1 MYALMINKSFI
12 YVSSEFELQPVN
24 QISSATL
31 FDSYSNANNFVNTHI
46 QKKIRY
52 KYKIVNCDDLMLSD
66 ESLSKLVLDTVTDK
80 TTKLIDEQIQMLN
93 NALSLM
99 DRKQQDILHYIEAN
113 EKFNLYQSWKI
124 VHKLQK
130 IRAKRRKIKKCL
142 ATLSSFKQS
151 VNLEQLYLNQCESNA
166 YSNRVIE
173 DMESYIMND
182 DTE

>member
-12 YVSSEFELQPVN
+12 YVAPEFELKSVN

-31 FDSYSNANNFVNTHI
+31 FESFATANSFVNTHI
-46 QKKIRY
+46 LKKNRY
-52 KYKIVNCDDLMLSD
+52 RYKIVNCDDLMLSD
-66 ESLSKLVLDTVTDK
+66 ESLSKLVLDTITNK

-124 VHKLQK
+124 VRKLQK
-130 IRAKRRKIKKCL
+130 IRTKRRKIKKCL
-142 ATLSSFKQS
+142 VTLSSFKQS
-151 VNLEQLYLNQCESNA
+151 INLEQLYLNQCESNA

>member
-31 FDSYSNANNFVNTHI
+31 FDSFATANSFVNTHI
-46 QKKIRY
+46 PKKNRYRY
-52 KYKIVNCDDLMLSD
+52 KLVNCDDLMLSD
-66 ESLSKLVLDTVTDK
+66 ESLSKLVLNTVSEK
-80 TTKLIDEQIQMLN
+80 TNKLIDEQIQMLN
-93 NALSLM
+93 NALSLA

-151 VNLEQLYLNQCESNA
+151 VNLEQLYLNQCESNS
-166 YSNRVIE
+166 YNNRVIE
-173 DMESYIMND
+173 DMESYIMSD

>member
-1 MYALMINKSFI
+1 MYVLMLNKSFI
-12 YVSSEFELQPVN
+12 CVSSEFELKSVN

-31 FDSYSNANNFVNTHI
+31 FDSFSNANNFVNTHI
-46 QKKIRY
+46 PKKNRY

-66 ESLSKLVLDTVTDK
+66 ESLSKLILNTISDK
-80 TTKLIDEQIQMLN
+80 TTKLIESQVQILT

-113 EKFNLYQSWKI
+113 ERFNLYQSWKI
-124 VHKLQK
+124 VCKLQK

-142 ATLSSFKQS
+142 VTLNSFKQS
-151 VNLEQLYLNQCESNA
+151 INLEQLYLNQCESNA

-173 DMESYIMND
+173 DMEEYIMSD
-182 DTE
+182 DVE